1 MWVEIQENAD
11 KSEANFLFKLKKGV
25 KDSKEVPSQ
34 FSQSKLVGLIII
46 DDLKNVV
53 AMKSAMSGATM
64 VFTPMTIIINLV
76 L

>member
-1 MWVEIQENAD
+1 
-11 KSEANFLFKLKKGV
+11 LFKLKKGT

-34 FSQSKLVGLIII
+34 FSKSKIEGGLIVI

-53 AMKSAMSGATM
+53 AVKSAMSGATM
-64 VFTPMTIIINLV
+64 VFAPMTIIINLV

>member
-1 MWVEIQENAD
+1 MLENAD
-11 KSEANFLFKLKKGV
+11 KSEGSFQFKLKKGI
-25 KDSKEVPSQ
+25 KDWKEVPSQ
-34 FSQSKLVGLIII
+34 FSQSKLEGLIFIG
-46 DDLKNVV
+46 DLKNVV

>member
-1 MWVEIQENAD
+1 M
-11 KSEANFLFKLKKGV
+11 KKGT

-34 FSQSKLVGLIII
+34 FSQSKIEGLIDL

-64 VFTPMTIIINLV
+64 VFAPMTIIINLV